1 MVNLISTYVKEA
13 SLAQSKRATKHPRD
27 MVLPFYTLEER
38 QKAILK
44 ERVQTSIKSYLTQK
58 EDLFYKE
65 IDSPVSDFNPQIP
78 IEQQDFVPQA
88 SPFEN
93 SPLSYLEMQITLKLS
108 EILKTLQGEYDG
120 YLSSMAEFLSG
131 SLQESFSFGFRPP
144 KEHEYQINPG
154 GTINL
159 VNQDTG
165 ETTTLTIDDSG
176 NLKQGFGRI
185 LEAETITLSSQDVLH
200 LGGVHLRG
208 EGSKESYRIEV
219 SREGDWIIEAEG
231 RSKETHYYIDEVQ
244 HGLDV
249 VNLINIKT
257 GAVAAFKIGCL
268 EQYDRVI
275 ATGDDVSSFKVR
287 PGDVIHIKSAGEHG
301 DYLIEASTS
310 GEWLVRPEK
319 REGEDQS
326 VFYRSKDMDEGDVI
340 NLKDTNIEEVVS
352 FQVNKEG
359 SLVQL
364 EKKSFKGNE
373 ATTYEF
379 APNDKI
385 LIQTKAGRYYHIS
398 LLEGEGWQIKGLP
411 TI

>member
-1 MVNLISTYVKEA
+1 MINLISTYVQET
-13 SLAQSKRATKHPRD
+13 SLAQSKRATEYPRD
-27 MVLPFYTLEER
+27 MTTLEEK

-44 ERVQTSIKSYLTQK
+44 ERVQISIKSYLTQK
-58 EDLFYKE
+58 KDLLYTE
-65 IDSPVSDFNPQIP
+65 IDSPASDSKPQIP

-88 SPFEN
+88 SPFEKN
-93 SPLSYLEMQITLKLS
+93 PLSYLEMQITLKLS

-120 YLSSMAEFLSG
+120 YISSMAEFLSG
-131 SLQESFSFGFRPP
+131 SLQESFSFGLRPP
-144 KEHEYQINPG
+144 KEHEYQIKPG
-154 GTINL
+154 EPINL

-165 ETTTLTIDDSG
+165 ETTTLTLDDSG
-176 NLKQGFGRI
+176 NLKQGFGRV

-200 LGGVHLRG
+200 LRG
-208 EGSKESYRIEV
+208 EGSKESYRIEG
-219 SREGDWIIEAEG
+219 SREKGWTIEAEG
-231 RSKETHYYIDEVQ
+231 RSKGNHYYLDEVQ

-249 VNLINIKT
+249 VNLINIET
-257 GAVAAFKIGCL
+257 GVVAAFKIGCL
-268 EQYDRVI
+268 EQYDRAI
-275 ATGDDVSSFKVR
+275 TTGDDVSSFKIR

-301 DYLIEASTS
+301 DYLIEASAS
-310 GEWLVRPEK
+310 GEWLVQTEK

-326 VFYRSKDMDEGDVI
+326 VFYRSKDLDEGDVI
-340 NLKDTNIEEVVS
+340 NLKDTNTGEAVS

-364 EKKSFKGNE
+364 EKESFKGNE

-385 LIQTKAGRYYHIS
+385 LIQTNAGRYYQIS
-398 LLEGEGWQIKGLP
+398 LLEGEGWQIKGLA

>member
-1 MVNLISTYVKEA
+1 MISLISAYMKEA
-13 SLAQSKRATKHPRD
+13 SDFHSEKATTNHPAERN
-27 MVLPFYTLEER
+27 LPFYTFEER
-38 QKAILK
+38 QKAVLK

-58 EDLFYKE
+58 KNLIHNEGIE
-65 IDSPVSDFNPQIP
+65 SPISGSELQSP

-93 SPLSYLEMQITLKLS
+93 RPLSYLEMQITLKLS
-108 EILKTLQGEYDG
+108 EILKTVQDEYEG
-120 YLSSMAEFLSG
+120 YIASMAEFLAG
-131 SLQESFSFGFRPP
+131 SLQKTLSLGSHPS
-144 KEHEYQINPG
+144 KEHEYQIKAG
-154 GTINL
+154 ETINL

-165 ETTTLTIDDSG
+165 EATTLTLDDSG
-176 NLKQGFGRI
+176 NLRQGFGRV
-185 LEAETITLSSQDVLH
+185 LEAETVALSSQDVLY
-200 LGGVHLRG
+200 LRG
-208 EGSKESYRIEV
+208 EEKNEGYRIEV
-219 SREGDWIIEAEG
+219 SREQDWIVEAEG
-231 RSKETHYYIDEVQ
+231 RSKGTHYYIDEVQ

-249 VNLINIKT
+249 VNLINIET

-268 EQYDRVI
+268 EQYDRAI
-275 ATGDDVSSFKVR
+275 TTGDDVSSFKIR

-301 DYLIEASTS
+301 DYLIEASAS

-326 VFYRSKDMDEGDVI
+326 IFYRSKDLDEGDVI
-340 NLKDTNIEEVVS
+340 NLKDTHTEEVVS

-364 EKKSFKGNE
+364 EKESFKGNE

-379 APNDKI
+379 APNDEI
-385 LIQTKAGRYYHIS
+385 LIQTNAGRYYQIS
-398 LLEGEGWQIKGLP
+398 LLEGEGWQIKGLA